1 MLPLH
6 GLKVIEFCQ
15 FAAGPYCGMVLGDM
29 GADVIKVEPPG
40 SGDNLRQWPPMIGNF
55 SALFVSLNRNKR
67 SIALDLKNPEDSE
80 VARELC
86 LSADVVLENFRP
98 GTMAKFGL
106 DYPSLRGKAPDL
118 VYCSV
123 SAYGQSGPR
132 AAEGGFD
139 LTLQAIAGVM
149 SVTGEADGAPVK
161 CGVPIADFCTA
172 LHAAFAIAAT
182 LRKVDR
188 GEGGEHIDISMMGAT
203 LGVAALQ
210 THAYFGSGES
220 PGRMGSAHHRNAPYQ
235 AFRAKDGYFA
245 MAAGNDRL
253 WRSVCEIVERMD
265 LLDDPRFRSVSD
277 RSDNQVAL
285 AGLLE
290 KEFDRFTVADI
301 LAACVAR
308 GVPCA
313 PINDYGQ
320 ALADKQVAHMEWVH
334 DVDLPNGEKTK
345 TLISPLR
352 LSGKKV
358 GIRRPPPALGQH
370 GAEIRDELT
379 RRDAPGS
386 KSD

>member
-1 MLPLH
+1 
-6 GLKVIEFCQ
+6 
-15 FAAGPYCGMVLGDM
+15 MVGD
-29 GADVIKVEPPG
+29 
-40 SGDNLRQWPPMIGNF
+40 F

-67 SIALDLKNPEDSE
+67 SIALDLKDPEDRA
-80 VARELC
+80 VARRLC

-106 DYPSLRGKAPDL
+106 DHASLRDDAPDL
-118 VYCSV
+118 IYCSV
-123 SAYGQSGPR
+123 SAYGQDGPR
-132 AAEGGFD
+132 ATEGGFD

-149 SVTGEADGAPVK
+149 SVTGEADGPPAK

-172 LHAAFAIAAT
+172 LHAAFAIAAV

-188 GEGGEHIDISMMGAT
+188 GEGGDHIDMSMMGAT

-210 THAYFGSGES
+210 THAFFGSGES

-253 WRSVCEIVERMD
+253 WRSVCEIVDRMD
-265 LLDDPRFRSVSD
+265 LFEDPRFRRVAD

-290 KEFDRFTVADI
+290 QEFARFSVAELLD
-301 LAACVAR
+301 ACITR

-313 PINDYGQ
+313 PINDYGA
-320 ALADKQVAHMEWVH
+320 ALADPQVAHMEWVEE
-334 DVDLPNGEKTK
+334 VALPGGEKTK
-345 TLISPLR
+345 TFAPPLR

-358 GIRRPPPALGQH
+358 DIRRRPPTLGEH
-370 GAEIRDELT
+370 GDEIRDELK
-379 RRDAPGS
+379 REDPG
-386 KSD
+386 

>member
-40 SGDNLRQWPPMIGNF
+40 TGDNLRQWPPMIGDF

-67 SIALDLKNPEDSE
+67 SIALDLKNADDLAT
-80 VARELC
+80 ARRLC

-106 DYPSLRGKAPDL
+106 DYAALKDEAPDL
-118 VYCSV
+118 IYCSV
-123 SAYGQSGPR
+123 SAYGQDGPR
-132 AAEGGFD
+132 ATEGGFD

-149 SVTGEADGAPVK
+149 SVTGEADGPPAK

-172 LHAAFAIAAT
+172 LHAAFAIAAV
-182 LRKVDR
+182 LNKVNR
-188 GEGGEHIDISMMGAT
+188 GEGGDHIDVSMLGAT

-253 WRSVCEIVERMD
+253 WRSVCEIVGRMD
-265 LLDDPRFRSVSD
+265 LFEDPRFRRVAD
-277 RSDNQVAL
+277 RSDNQVVLAL
-285 AGLLE
+285 LLE
-290 KEFDRFTVADI
+290 EEFARFTVAEL
-301 LAACVAR
+301 LAACIAR
-308 GVPCA
+308 GVPSA

-320 ALADKQVAHMEWVH
+320 ALEDQQVAHMGWVQS
-334 DVDLPNGEKTK
+334 VDLPGGGTSKTFAPP
-345 TLISPLR
+345 IR
-352 LSGKKV
+352 LSGKPV
-358 GIRRPPPALGQH
+358 EIRRRPPALGEH
-370 GAEIRDELT
+370 GDEIRAALKD
-379 RRDAPGS
+379 
-386 KSD
+386 

>member
-1 MLPLH
+1 
-6 GLKVIEFCQ
+6 
-15 FAAGPYCGMVLGDM
+15 
-29 GADVIKVEPPG
+29 
-40 SGDNLRQWPPMIGNF
+40 
-55 SALFVSLNRNKR
+55 
-67 SIALDLKNPEDSE
+67 
-80 VARELC
+80 
-86 LSADVVLENFRP
+86 
-98 GTMAKFGL
+98 MAKFGL
-106 DYPSLRGKAPDL
+106 DYASLRKDAPDL

-123 SAYGQSGPR
+123 SAYGQDGPR
-132 AAEGGFD
+132 ATEGGFD

-149 SVTGEADGAPVK
+149 SVTGDADGPPAK

-172 LHAAFAIAAT
+172 LHAAFAIAAV

-188 GEGGEHIDISMMGAT
+188 GEGGDHIDMSMMGAT

-253 WRSVCEIVERMD
+253 WRSVCEIVDRMD
-265 LLDDPRFRSVSD
+265 LFEDPRFRRVAD

-290 KEFDRFTVADI
+290 QEFARFSVAELLD
-301 LAACVAR
+301 ACIAR

-320 ALADKQVAHMEWVH
+320 ALQDPQVAHMEWVE
-334 DVDLPNGEKTK
+334 DVALPGGGTSKTFAP
-345 TLISPLR
+345 PLR

-358 GIRRPPPALGQH
+358 AIRRRPPALGEH
-370 GAEIRDELT
+370 GDEILAELK
-379 RRDAPGS
+379 RRDAG
-386 KSD
+386 

>member
-6 GLKVIEFCQ
+6 GLRVIEFCQ

-40 SGDNLRQWPPMIGNF
+40 TGDNLRQWPPMIGDF

-67 SIALDLKNPEDSE
+67 SIALDLKNPDDQAI
-80 VARELC
+80 ARRLC

-106 DYPSLRGKAPDL
+106 DYASLEDEAPDL
-118 VYCSV
+118 IYCSV
-123 SAYGQSGPR
+123 SAYGQYGPR
-132 AAEGGFD
+132 ATEGGFD
-139 LTLQAIAGVM
+139 LTLQAISGVM
-149 SVTGEADGAPVK
+149 SVTGEADGPPVK

-172 LHAAFAIAAT
+172 LHAAFAIAAV
-182 LRKVDR
+182 LHKVDR

-210 THAYFGSGES
+210 THAYFGSGEN

-235 AFRAKDGYFA
+235 SFRAKDGYFA

-253 WRSVCEIVERMD
+253 WRSVCEIVGRMD
-265 LLDDPRFRSVSD
+265 LFEDPRFRRVAN
-277 RSDNQVAL
+277 RSDNQAVL
-285 AGLLE
+285 AELLE
-290 KEFDRFTVADI
+290 AEFVRFSVVDL

-313 PINDYGQ
+313 PINDYEH
-320 ALADKQVAHMEWVH
+320 ALEDPQVAHMEWVE
-334 DVDLPNGEKTK
+334 DIDLPGGGRTK
-345 TLISPLR
+345 TFIAPLR
-352 LSGKKV
+352 LSGRKV
-358 GIRRPPPALGQH
+358 GIRHRPPALGEN
-370 GAEIRDELT
+370 GAEILKDLE
-379 RRDAPGS
+379 RRDGE
-386 KSD
+386 

>member
-6 GLKVIEFCQ
+6 GLRVIEFCQ

-40 SGDNLRQWPPMIGNF
+40 SGDNLRQWPPMIGDF

-172 LHAAFAIAAT
+172 LHAAFAIAAA

-220 PGRMGSAHHRNAPYQ
+220 PGRMGSAHHRNA
-235 AFRAKDGYFA
+235 
-245 MAAGNDRL
+245 
-253 WRSVCEIVERMD
+253 S
-265 LLDDPRFRSVSD
+265 S
-277 RSDNQVAL
+277 
-285 AGLLE
+285 
-290 KEFDRFTVADI
+290 
-301 LAACVAR
+301 
-308 GVPCA
+308 
-313 PINDYGQ
+313 
-320 ALADKQVAHMEWVH
+320 
-334 DVDLPNGEKTK
+334 LPG
-345 TLISPLR
+345 
-352 LSGKKV
+352 LSGKGRLFRDGRGKRPLMAQRLRNRRTYGLARRSAIPKRLRPFGQPGRPRGASRE
-358 GIRRPPPALGQH
+358 GIRPIHRH
-370 GAEIRDELT
+370 RYS
-379 RRDAPGS
+379 RRGL
-386 KSD
+386 

>member
-6 GLKVIEFCQ
+6 GLRVIEFCQ

-29 GADVIKVEPPG
+29 GADVIKVEPPET
-40 SGDNLRQWPPMIGNF
+40 GDNLRQWPPMIGDF

-67 SIALDLKNPEDSE
+67 SIALDLKRPEDLA
-80 VARELC
+80 VARRLC
-86 LSADVVLENFRP
+86 LTADVVLENFRP

-106 DYPSLRGKAPDL
+106 DYASLKDEAPDL
-118 VYCSV
+118 IYCSV
-123 SAYGQSGPR
+123 SAYGQDGPR
-132 AAEGGFD
+132 ATEGGFD

-149 SVTGEADGAPVK
+149 SVTGEADGAPAK

-172 LHAAFAIAAT
+172 LHAAFAIAAV
-182 LRKVDR
+182 LHKVDR
-188 GEGGEHIDISMMGAT
+188 GEGGEHIDMSMMGAT

-253 WRSVCEIVERMD
+253 WRSVCEIVGRMD
-265 LLDDPRFRSVSD
+265 LFEDPRFRRVAD
-277 RSDNQVAL
+277 RSDNQVVL

-290 KEFDRFTVADI
+290 KEFARFTAAEL
-301 LAACVAR
+301 LAACIAR

-313 PINDYGQ
+313 PINDYGE
-320 ALADKQVAHMEWVH
+320 ALQDPQVAHMEWVREI
-334 DVDLPNGEKTK
+334 DLPGGGRTK
-345 TLISPLR
+345 TMIAPLR

-358 GIRRPPPALGQH
+358 DIRLRPPALDEH
-370 GAEIRDELT
+370 GTQIRAELARKDVE
-379 RRDAPGS
+379 
-386 KSD
+386 